1 MAGKLSPQAQTRLA
15 ALAELDRR
23 VHSAHSLVEQ
33 YAVAR
38 VNLES
43 LEIPLKRTFT
53 QLKMHFMGAGFD
65 SLSQLA
71 GSMEVAIRRGMSHS
85 VKTRILRESVG
96 TMRFQM
102 ELEQRSVLTEERE
115 RERAEAREN
124 LDLTGSE
131 D

>member
-38 VNLES
+38 TNLES
-43 LEIPLKRTFT
+43 LEIPLRRTFT

-71 GSMEVAIRRGMSHS
+71 GSMEVTVKRGMSHS
-85 VKTRILRESVG
+85 AKTRILRESVG

-115 RERAEAREN
+115 RERAEARSN
-124 LDLTGSE
+124 LETE
-131 D
+131 DAD